1 MAVFT
6 KTRSIM
12 QRSTKILI
20 ATALIGGAA
29 LATVPAI
36 AGGGP
41 RGPGGPN
48 LLKQFDTND
57 DGKLTQD
64 EIDAARHARVTE
76 FDADKNGA
84 LSLEEYQA
92 LWLDA
97 MHRAMVRA
105 FQANDEDGD
114 GSVTIV
120 EFQARFADIVENLD
134 RNGDGELTRD
144 ELRRPGRGGPH
155 GWGPPGRHGG
165 PGPQHGPGPEGG
177 PGPGPDPDGE

>member
-1 MAVFT
+1 MRRSLPIIIMA
-6 KTRSIM
+6 
-12 QRSTKILI
+12 
-20 ATALIGGAA
+20 AALLGGAA
-29 LATVPAI
+29 CVSHAALAC
-36 AGGGP
+36 GGP

-48 LLKQFDTND
+48 LIKQFDTNN
-57 DGKLTQD
+57 DGKLTQQ
-64 EIDAARHARVTE
+64 EIDAARQARLTE

-105 FQANDEDGD
+105 FQANDTDGD
-114 GSVTIV
+114 GSITIV
-120 EFQARFADIVENLD
+120 EFQARFADLVEDLD
-134 RNGDGELTRD
+134 RNGAGELTRD

-165 PGPQHGPGPEGG
+165 PGPEHG
-177 PGPGPDPDGE
+177 PGPGPEPDDE

>member
-1 MAVFT
+1 MRRSLPIIMA
-6 KTRSIM
+6 
-12 QRSTKILI
+12 
-20 ATALIGGAA
+20 AALLGGSAFVSHAA
-29 LATVPAI
+29 LAC
-36 AGGGP
+36 GGP

-48 LLKQFDTND
+48 LIKQFDTNN
-57 DGKLTQD
+57 DGKLTQQ
-64 EIDAARHARVTE
+64 EIDAARQARLTE

-97 MHRAMVRA
+97 MRRAMVRA
-105 FQANDEDGD
+105 FQANDTDGD

-120 EFQARFADIVENLD
+120 EFQARFADLVEDLD

-165 PGPQHGPGPEGG
+165 PGPEHG
-177 PGPGPDPDGE
+177 PGPGPEPDDE

>member
-1 MAVFT
+1 M
-6 KTRSIM
+6 KRS
-12 QRSTKILI
+12 SKIIL
-20 ATALIGGAA
+20 AAALVGGAA

-36 AGGGP
+36 AGGGH

-48 LLKQFDTND
+48 LIQQFDTND
-57 DGKLTQD
+57 DGKLTQA
-64 EIDAARHARVTE
+64 EIDAARQARVTE

-97 MHRAMVRA
+97 MQRAMVRA
-105 FQANDEDGD
+105 FQAHDADGD

-120 EFQARFADIVENLD
+120 EFQARFADIVEDLD

-165 PGPQHGPGPEGG
+165 PERGPG
-177 PGPGPDPDGE
+177 PGPGPDGE